1 MAPTDGRRSRGPVLP
16 FWRQKRRHLGR
27 CDLAADHFNDYYYY
41 PCSVAVVVEATE
53 PDAAN
58 GWDWDGW
65 NPKPGLCR
73 HKRAES
79 GPLSLCRMTPA
90 GRR

>member
-1 MAPTDGRRSRGPVLP
+1 MCRYFDVMRNLFFCIVKFGGEFGYLDKP
-16 FWRQKRRHLGR
+16 
-27 CDLAADHFNDYYYY
+27 
-41 PCSVAVVVEATE
+41 EATE

-65 NPKPGLCR
+65 NPKPGLRR

-79 GPLSLCRMTPA
+79 GQ
-90 GRR
+90 

>member
-1 MAPTDGRRSRGPVLP
+1 
-16 FWRQKRRHLGR
+16 
-27 CDLAADHFNDYYYY
+27 
-41 PCSVAVVVEATE
+41 VEATE